1 MARAERL
8 KLIENIEKERES
20 KVITYVTSTRKNME
34 SQMAMDAV
42 RRIYDHLVAGE
53 QADNIDLFLH
63 SNGGEATVPWRL
75 VTLIREH
82 TKKKFSVL
90 IPFRAFSAA
99 TLTAVGADEIVMH
112 PMGMLGPTD
121 ATVAN
126 AFNPPD
132 PMNPMGRLGISVED
146 VSAYLA
152 LVKEDAGIHHED
164 ELIQAFLRLATEV
177 HPLALGN
184 VKRWVSQSRMMA
196 EKLLALH
203 MDQATQS
210 HTIQEIVDNLTSKSY
225 YHGHPINRFE
235 AKEHVGIK
243 TVVNPSQKV
252 EKFIWRLYLDYET
265 EMKLDQPLD
274 VISQFLAEHPNLVE
288 GAHATTNPE
297 NSRIVCIESTP
308 LADFYDVEY
317 EIYGE
322 KPPAT
327 PGLRLAKVVRRQG
340 WTRA

>member
-8 KLIENIEKERES
+8 KLIESIEKERES
-20 KVITYVTSTRKNME
+20 KVISYVTSTRKDME

-42 RRIYDHLVAGE
+42 RRIYDHLVSGDT
-53 QADNIDLFLH
+53 DNIDLFLH

-82 TKKKFSVL
+82 TKKKFAVL

-132 PMNPMGRLGISVED
+132 PANPMRRLGISVED

-152 LVKEDAGIHHED
+152 LIKEDAGIRHED
-164 ELIQAFLRLATEV
+164 ELIQAFDRLATGV

-196 EKLLALH
+196 GKLLALH
-203 MDQATQS
+203 MDKATQA
-210 HTIQEIVDNLTSKSY
+210 HIIEEIVDNLTSKSY
-225 YHGHPINRFE
+225 YHGHPINRLE

-243 TVVNPSQKV
+243 TVVNPTQKV
-252 EKFIWRLYLDYET
+252 EKLIWRLYLDYEE
-265 EMKLDQPLD
+265 EMKLDQPFD
-274 VISQFLAEHPNLVE
+274 VVSQFLAQHPALVE
-288 GAHATTNPE
+288 GQHATTNPE
-297 NSRIVCIESTP
+297 TARLVCIESRSF
-308 LADFYDVEY
+308 ADSYDLEY

-322 KPPAT
+322 KPPAA
-327 PGLRLAKVVRRQG
+327 PGLRVAVVARKQG
-340 WTRA
+340 WTRS